1 MGAECDSCLVNN
13 GMWMN
18 QYMNERKNGLF
29 CDCHM
34 YKLIIITLKTDTTHY
49 FTLNVIIWHL
59 SLRIPYTENILVL
72 YILELSA
79 WVKLNILDFNFAVFW
94 MLYAFFWVI
103 PWRLNFI

>member
-1 MGAECDSCLVNN
+1 
-13 GMWMN
+13 MWMN

-79 WVKLNILDFNFAVFW
+79 
-94 MLYAFFWVI
+94 
-103 PWRLNFI
+103 